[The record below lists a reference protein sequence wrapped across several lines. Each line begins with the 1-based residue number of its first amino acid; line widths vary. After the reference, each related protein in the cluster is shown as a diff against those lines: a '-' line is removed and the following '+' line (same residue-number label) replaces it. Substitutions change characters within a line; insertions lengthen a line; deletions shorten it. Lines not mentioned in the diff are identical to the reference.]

1 MLIVSELVLTRNQLL
16 QISRGQK
23 DSEFS
28 APIQRL
34 GHITSELQEKVMK
47 TRMQPISNAWA
58 PFPRLVRDLASEL
71 GKKINLKMIGED
83 TELDRQLIDAIKDPL
98 THMVRNSADHG
109 LETPDV
115 RVKSGKGE
123 VGTITL
129 NAYHQGGHIIIEISD
144 DGRGL
149 DEEKLKAKILKENLA
164 TEEEVAVMSK
174 EQVYRYIFK
183 AGFSTAA
190 KVTSVSGR
198 GVGMDVVDTNIK
210 KINGHIDLNTK
221 LGKGTSFFIKIPL
234 TLAIMP
240 VLIVECNKEKF
251 AIPQINVLELV
262 RTVESSGY
270 VIENINQRPVLR
282 LRNALLPLA
291 HLAEILGFNTHENLM
306 NVTENDVI
314 VCKIGGYHFGIIVD
328 RVYDTEE
335 IVVKPVA
342 PVLKSIDIYSGITL
356 LGDGSVIMIL
366 DPNGIMKWLANT
378 SEDNTFSNNEEHEQN
393 SQEEKTT
400 KFLLVKAG
408 NVTKAIP
415 LELVDR
421 IEEIDVNN
429 IEHSGEKQIIQYR
442 DKLMYLSK
450 LCDEDAL
457 KSDTKQPVVS
467 FTDEEKILGIM
478 VEEIIDI
485 VEHKLEIISCLSN
498 QGALG
503 SMVIN
508 DKTTDI
514 VDVAYYFTSV
524 FGKNLIEPKA
534 LVSKAPPRILM
545 IDDSLFFR
553 KIIPEVLL
561 KKGYDVIGTESGA
574 KGLEIL
580 EKDRNFIG
588 MIVDYN
594 MSGIN
599 GLEFA
604 DLCQSNPMLQ
614 NIPLIILSAAHE
626 FNQQKNHPNI
636 KAFVSKNNHE
646 HLIKMIEECFILNS
660 AIVEKV

>member
-1 MLIVSELVLTRNQLL
+1 
-16 QISRGQK
+16 
-23 DSEFS
+23 
-28 APIQRL
+28 
-34 GHITSELQEKVMK
+34 
-47 TRMQPISNAWA
+47 
-58 PFPRLVRDLASEL
+58 
-71 GKKINLKMIGED
+71 
-83 TELDRQLIDAIKDPL
+83 
-98 THMVRNSADHG
+98 
-109 LETPDV
+109 
-115 RVKSGKGE
+115 
-123 VGTITL
+123 
-129 NAYHQGGHIIIEISD
+129 
-144 DGRGL
+144 
-149 DEEKLKAKILKENLA
+149 
-164 TEEEVAVMSK
+164 
-174 EQVYRYIFK
+174 
-183 AGFSTAA
+183 
-190 KVTSVSGR
+190 
-198 GVGMDVVDTNIK
+198 
-210 KINGHIDLNTK
+210 
-221 LGKGTSFFIKIPL
+221 
-234 TLAIMP
+234 
-240 VLIVECNKEKF
+240 
-251 AIPQINVLELV
+251 
-262 RTVESSGY
+262 
-270 VIENINQRPVLR
+270 
-282 LRNALLPLA
+282 
-291 HLAEILGFNTHENLM
+291 
-306 NVTENDVI
+306 
-314 VCKIGGYHFGIIVD
+314 
-328 RVYDTEE
+328 
-335 IVVKPVA
+335 
-342 PVLKSIDIYSGITL
+342 
-356 LGDGSVIMIL
+356 
-366 DPNGIMKWLANT
+366 
-378 SEDNTFSNNEEHEQN
+378 
-393 SQEEKTT
+393 
-400 KFLLVKAG
+400 
-408 NVTKAIP
+408 
-415 LELVDR
+415 
-421 IEEIDVNN
+421 
-429 IEHSGEKQIIQYR
+429 
-442 DKLMYLSK
+442 MYLSK